1 MEPDRI
7 RRRERRYLA
16 DLLGVSLRTLEL
28 WADARRGPS
37 RRPPGRPARSARERR
52 RALRLVRGELNRQG
66 WSCGWRPVE
75 RGLGGRVSTREAQ
88 ECVRAWKNRRRCRA
102 RRRREQRRVHVE
114 VLARDA
120 LWAQDATQVG
130 RVERRAVQAE
140 VVRDAASD
148 TTEVPRIGPTAKGAD
163 VRDVLAAVAQQRGT
177 LPLVHALD
185 NGSPYCEGETR
196 RWLEE
201 RKVLVLRSLPH
212 VPQHNAFAERANGEI
227 KAESGLASDTVL
239 ASAEEAS
246 VALQA
251 ACMRLNG
258 ARCRTSR
265 GGHTARELDQVLPRA
280 EDLVRRDTF
289 YETACYNIARAVQDA
304 PSARARRLAEREATY
319 ETMEQFGL
327 IRRTRGGVP
336 LRAVK
341 CETVL

>member
-37 RRPPGRPARSARERR
+37 RRPPGRPAKSARGQR
-52 RALRLVRGELNRQG
+52 RALRLVRGELLRQG
-66 WSCGWRPVE
+66 KSSGWRPVE

-88 ECVRAWKNRRRCRA
+88 ECVRAWKRRWRRRA
-102 RRRREQRRVHVE
+102 RRAREQRRVHVL

-130 RVERRAVQAE
+130 RVDGRAVQAE

-148 TTEVPRIGPTAKGAD
+148 ATEVPHIGPAAKGAD
-163 VRDVLAAVAQQRGT
+163 VRDVLAAVAQQRGA

-185 NGSPYCEGETR
+185 NGSPYCEVETR
-196 RWLEE
+196 RWLAE
-201 RKVLVLRSLPH
+201 RKVLVLRSLPN
-212 VPQHNAFAERANGEI
+212 VPQHNAFAERANGEL

-239 ASAEEAS
+239 ASTDEAGA
-246 VALQA
+246 ALEA
-251 ACMRLNG
+251 ACTRLNV

-265 GGHTARELDQVLPRA
+265 GGRTARELDAALPRA
-280 EDLVRRDTF
+280 QDLVDRDTF
-289 YETACYNIARAVQDA
+289 WETACYNIARAVQDA
-304 PSARARRLAEREATY
+304 PSVRARRLAERNATL

-336 LRAVK
+336 LRATK

>member
-1 MEPDRI
+1 MEPHRI

-37 RRPPGRPARSARERR
+37 RRPPGRPARSTRERR
-52 RALRLVRGELNRQG
+52 RALRLVRGELLRQG
-66 WSCGWRPVE
+66 KNCGWRPIE
-75 RGLGGRVSTREAQ
+75 RGLGGRVPTREVQ
-88 ECVRAWKNRRRCRA
+88 HCVRAWKRRWRCRA
-102 RRRREQRRVHVE
+102 RRAREQRRVHVE
-114 VLARDA
+114 VLARDV

-130 RVERRAVQAE
+130 RVDGRAVQAE

-148 TTEVPRIGPTAKGAD
+148 ATEVPRIGAAAKGVD

-185 NGSPYCEGETR
+185 NGSSYCEAETR
-196 RWLEE
+196 RWLAE

-212 VPQHNAFAERANGEI
+212 VPQHNAFAERANGEL
-227 KAESGLASDTVL
+227 KAESGLRSDTVL
-239 ASAEEAS
+239 ASTQEAS
-246 VALQA
+246 VALSA
-251 ACMRLNG
+251 ACTRLNG

-265 GGHTARELDQVLPRA
+265 GGRTAHELDQVLPRA
-280 EDLVRRDTF
+280 EDLVHRDTF
-289 YETACYNIARAVQDA
+289 HETACYNIARAVHRA
-304 PSARARRLAEREATY
+304 ETPRARRLAEREALY

-327 IRRTRGGVP
+327 IRRTRGRVP

>member
-7 RRRERRYLA
+7 RRRERSYLA
-16 DLLGVSLRTLEL
+16 RLLGVSLRTLER

-37 RRPPGRPARSARERR
+37 LRPPGRPAKSASEQR
-52 RALRLVRGELNRQG
+52 RALRLVRGELLRQG
-66 WSCGWRPVE
+66 RSSGWRPVE
-75 RGLGGRVSTREAQ
+75 RGLCGRVPTREVQ
-88 ECVRAWKNRRRCRA
+88 HCVRAWKRRWRCRA
-102 RRRREQRRVHVE
+102 RRAREQRRVHVL

-130 RVERRAVQAE
+130 RVDGRAVQAE

-148 TTEVPRIGPTAKGAD
+148 ATEVPRIGPAAKGAE
-163 VRDVLAAVAQQRGT
+163 VRDVLATVAEERGA
-177 LPLVHALD
+177 LPLVHAMD

-196 RWLEE
+196 RWLAE

-212 VPQHNAFAERANGEI
+212 VPQHNAFAERANGEL

-239 ASAEEAS
+239 ASTEDAR
-246 VALQA
+246 VALEA
-251 ACMRLNG
+251 ACMRLNV

-265 GGHTARELDQVLPRA
+265 GGRTARELDAALPRA
-280 EDLVRRDTF
+280 QDLVNRDTF
-289 YETACYNIARAVQDA
+289 YETACYNIDRAVQDA
-304 PSARARRLAEREATY
+304 PSPHARRLAEREATY